1 MGKVVQ
7 QELQSL
13 HWAAISFTISPAGF
27 PNYTYEIDLAKNIA
41 VIDKMKTAI
50 DTKSL
55 NIVPHTFLP
64 KLWLLNMGKQLQ
76 IQYPSYFPTPK
87 KAI

>member
-13 HWAAISFTISPAGF
+13 HWAAVSFTISPAGF

-41 VIDKMKTAI
+41 VI

-76 IQYPSYFPTPK
+76 IQYPLYFPTPK